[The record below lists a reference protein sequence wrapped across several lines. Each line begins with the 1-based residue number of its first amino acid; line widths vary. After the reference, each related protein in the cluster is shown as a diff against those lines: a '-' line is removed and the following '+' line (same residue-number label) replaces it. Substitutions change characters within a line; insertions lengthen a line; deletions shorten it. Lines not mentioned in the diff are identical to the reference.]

1 MKKLQITIVLCV
13 LILLG
18 GAAIAQQ
25 STEPTITLNVP
36 LQLTD
41 LNQNVDHI
49 RLICNA
55 YDNVGA
61 SHVCAAQ
68 DLDVPCPASGNMNQ
82 TVAVVMKQMKD
93 CDITKAMSYSATFT
107 IYTKTGLALLPVAND
122 IEARPKEGTTLT
134 IIVRGDVHF

>member
-25 STEPTITLNVP
+25 STAPTITLNVP

-49 RLICNA
+49 KLICNA
-55 YDNVGA
+55 YDNAGA
-61 SHVCAAQ
+61 SHVCATR
-68 DLDVPCPASGNMNQ
+68 DIDVPCPASGNINQ
-82 TVAVVMKQMKD
+82 TVAVEMLQYQG
-93 CDITKAMSYSATFT
+93 CDITKAMNYSATFS
-107 IYTKTGLALLPVAND
+107 IYTKDGHGLVPGDNA

-134 IIVRGDVHF
+134 KIVRGDVHF